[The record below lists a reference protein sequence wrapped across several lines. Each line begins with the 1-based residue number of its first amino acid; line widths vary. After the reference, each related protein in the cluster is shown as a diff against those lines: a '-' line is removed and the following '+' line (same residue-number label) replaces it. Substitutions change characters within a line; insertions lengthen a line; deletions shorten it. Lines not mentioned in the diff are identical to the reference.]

1 MILLERFNQKDIGE
15 LLGWLKDTD
24 AEFLMQFA
32 GPRYKFPLDEGQLM
46 GTLADKNGMAFRV
59 TESGTG
65 TALGH
70 CQLLRIDPVNGTATI
85 GRVLIRPEQ
94 RGHGH
99 GHATVEQL
107 LGFAKNAL
115 GLKRVDLRV
124 FDFNRSACHCCE
136 KLGFVEVRKEAV
148 AFPQINKTWN
158 SISMEYSLE

>member
-1 MILLERFNQKDIGE
+1 MIALERFEQKDIAE

-32 GPRYKFPLDEGQLM
+32 GPRYKFPLDKEQLM
-46 GTLADKNGMAFRV
+46 ATLADKDCMAFRII
-59 TESGTG
+59 ENSTG
-65 TALGH
+65 IALGH

-85 GRVLIRPEQ
+85 GRVLIKAEA

-99 GHATVEQL
+99 GQAAVEQL

-124 FDFNRSACHCCE
+124 FDFNRSACQCYK
-136 KLGFVEVRKEAV
+136 KLGFVETKREVT
-148 AFPQINKTWN
+148 AFPQIDKTWN
-158 SISMEYSLE
+158 SITMEYSL

>member
-1 MILLERFNQKDIGE
+1 MIVLERFEKKDIGE

-32 GPRYKFPLDEGQLM
+32 GPRYTFPLDEWQLM
-46 GTLADKNGMAFRV
+46 ATLADENGMAFRV
-59 TESGTG
+59 MDSSNG

-85 GRVLIRPEQ
+85 GRVLIRKEA

-99 GHATVEQL
+99 GQAAVEQL

-124 FDFNRSACHCCE
+124 FDFNRAACHCYE
-136 KLGFVEVRKEAV
+136 KLGFVETRREAAV
-148 AFPQINKTWN
+148 FPQINKTWN
-158 SISMEYSLE
+158 SITMEYSL